1 MMNLK
6 TKQMVTVKKFSAIWC
21 GPCRALAPVMNEVK
35 GQFSNVKFEE
45 YDVDTDVDEVVK
57 YNIVS
62 VPTVIIEK
70 NGQLIERFTGVS
82 SKIAYTN
89 AINEAIK

>member
-1 MMNLK
+1 
-6 TKQMVTVKKFSAIWC
+6 MVTVKKFSAIWC

>member
-1 MMNLK
+1 
-6 TKQMVTVKKFSAIWC
+6 MVTVKKFSAVWC
-21 GPCRALAPVMNEVK
+21 GPCRVLAPVMNEIK

-45 YDVDTDVDEVVK
+45 YDIDEYSEVTEQYGVR
-57 YNIVS
+57 S

-70 NGQLIERFTGVS
+70 NGVELQRFSGLS
-82 SKIAYTN
+82 SKIAYVN